1 LCALPWGWHEPA
13 ANGAGEAVYLSDP
26 DDSLALVN
34 LPLDVDALL
43 SAA

>member
-1 LCALPWGWHEPA
+1 MGLARA
-13 ANGAGEAVYLSDP
+13 AWDHGVSEAGYLSDP